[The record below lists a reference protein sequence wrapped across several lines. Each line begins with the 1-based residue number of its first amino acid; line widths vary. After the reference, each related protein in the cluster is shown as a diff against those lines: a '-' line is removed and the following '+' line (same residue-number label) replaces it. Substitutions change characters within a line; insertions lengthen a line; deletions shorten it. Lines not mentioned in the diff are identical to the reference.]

1 MPDRFVLSNIR
12 RLPLLSRLAPHQL
25 DVFASVTQVLRYE
38 PGETIFQQGEVPPGL
53 FLFISG
59 NGVLTQR
66 GVDGVERIFGQ
77 MNSGEYTPDAA
88 LFNETP
94 SLMNLRV
101 TQTAIVL
108 FLARQ
113 QMLGILAHYPDIQ
126 ASLQAAR
133 TAAAAAPRQPDRD
146 EAFESQRPNENV
158 LIQTRKHPY
167 AFIGKALTLI
177 FLTLAVWIG
186 GAYFGSVVPQFP
198 WVLIALPITLLFIV
212 LGVFYYLEWHN
223 DLLVITDRRV
233 VNVHRNI
240 LNFSTQINEIPLD
253 GIHEVNVSLPP
264 LSDFGGRLVGY
275 GTIIIKTSGDANNI
289 HLTEMP
295 DPKAIQEAV
304 FTHKAK
310 YQEKRAQESRDAQRS
325 AIRGELARVIGGPP
339 TTQPAPG
346 QTRPAGQTAPLPPG
360 VILRP
365 GPFALKFTDQ
375 DGNTVYRKHH
385 VVWFG
390 NVFLPTLVIGSGL
403 VLLLLG
409 IGGPLGLAV
418 VAIGAFWFYLA
429 DWDWRN
435 DLYIVGD
442 ETVTII
448 HRRPLFL
455 QDQKDRILL
464 AQVDNVVSNTQGFI
478 NSLMQIGEVK
488 LMLSGADEKNAKRFT
503 YIYQPKAVQQEIAR
517 RQDIFRDKKKQEEAQ
532 RQRQAIVEY
541 LSVYHE
547 SVGQPPNA
555 YAPNAPAG
563 TPTAYTAPIVQPV
576 DDYSE
581 QPPRVRDRSRPPG
594 VPRARRDS
602 TGGM

>member
-38 PGETIFQQGEVPPGL
+38 PGETVFQQGEVPPGL

-77 MNSGEYTPDAA
+77 MNSGEYTPEAA

-113 QMLGILAHYPDIQ
+113 QMRGILAHYPDIQ
-126 ASLQAAR
+126 ASLQAAQ
-133 TAAAAAPRQPDRD
+133 TAAASAPPQPGMV
-146 EAFESQRPNENV
+146 EAFESQRPNENI

-167 AFIGKALTLI
+167 AFIGKALTLM

-212 LGVFYYLEWHN
+212 LAAFYFLEWRN
-223 DLLVITDRRV
+223 DLLVISDRRV

-289 HLTEMP
+289 LLTEMP
-295 DPKAIQEAV
+295 NPKAIQEAI

-346 QTRPAGQTAPLPPG
+346 QTRPAGQNAPLPPG
-360 VILRP
+360 VIIRP
-365 GPFALKFTDQ
+365 GPFALKFTDE

-409 IGGPLGLAV
+409 IGGLLALAV
-418 VAIGAFWFYLA
+418 VALGAFLFYLA

-455 QDQKDRILL
+455 QDQKDKILL
-464 AQVDNVVSNTQGFI
+464 AQVDNVVSSTQGFV

-517 RQDIFRDKKKQEEAQ
+517 RQDIFRQNKSQEEAQ

-555 YAPNAPAG
+555 YPPNAPAG
-563 TPTAYTAPIVQPV
+563 APTAYNDSFVQPV
-576 DDYSE
+576 DDYTE

-602 TGGM
+602 TGGT

>member
-12 RLPLLSRLAPHQL
+12 RLPLFSRLAPHQL
-25 DVFASVTQVLRYE
+25 EVFASVTQVLRYE
-38 PGETIFQQGEVPPGL
+38 PGETIFQQGEVPAGL
-53 FLFISG
+53 FLFVSG
-59 NGVLTQR
+59 SGVLTQR
-66 GVDGVERIFGQ
+66 GIDGVERIFGQ
-77 MNSGEYTPDAA
+77 MNSGEYTPESA
-88 LFNETP
+88 LFHETP
-94 SLMNLRV
+94 SLVNLRV

-108 FLARQ
+108 FLPRQ
-113 QMLGILAHYPDIQ
+113 QMRGILAHYPDIQ
-126 ASLQAAR
+126 ASLQAAQ
-133 TAAAAAPRQPDRD
+133 AAAAAPPQEKSP
-146 EAFESQRPNENV
+146 EAFESQRPNETV
-158 LIQTRKHPY
+158 QIQTRKHPY
-167 AFIGKALTLI
+167 AFIGKLLAFI

-198 WVLIALPITLLFIV
+198 WVLITLPITLLFVVISI
-212 LGVFYYLEWHN
+212 FYYLEWRN

-264 LSDFGGRLVGY
+264 LSDFGGRLAGY
-275 GTIIIKTSGDANNI
+275 GTLIIKTSGDADNI
-289 HLTEMP
+289 LLTEMP
-295 DPKAIQEAV
+295 NPKALQEAI
-304 FTHKAK
+304 FAHKAK
-310 YQEKRAQESRDAQRS
+310 YKEKRAQESREAQRS

-346 QTRPAGQTAPLPPG
+346 QPALAGQTTSLPPG
-360 VILRP
+360 VTIRP
-365 GPFALKFTDQ
+365 GPFALKFTDA
-375 DGNTVYRKHH
+375 DGRTVYRKHH
-385 VVWFG
+385 VVWFS
-390 NVFLPTLVIGSGL
+390 NVFLPTLVIGTGL
-403 VLLLLG
+403 VLLLIG
-409 IGGPLGLAV
+409 IGGLLALAV
-418 VAIGAFWFYLA
+418 VAIGALWFYLA

-455 QDQKDRILL
+455 QDQQDKILL
-464 AQVDNVVSNTQGFI
+464 AQVDNIVSSTRGFL

-503 YIYQPKAVQQEIAR
+503 HVHQPKTIQQEIAR
-517 RQDIFRDKKKQEEAQ
+517 RQDIFREKKKQEEAQ

-547 SVGQPPNA
+547 SVGQNPNA

-563 TPTAYTAPIVQPV
+563 APAAYTAPSVQPV
-576 DDYSE
+576 DDYSA

-602 TGGM
+602 TGGT